1 MTLLYPQNQEKKQNK
16 KLISQTTPTAPD
28 QVIT

>member
-16 KLISQTTPTAPD
+16 NLIAQTTPTAPD